1 MFFFCVRVEGQQ
13 EGWKCWTADPYPPQ
27 PPSTLQFTCSVTDF
41 TCFSFFIM
49 SSLCHRQ
56 LKNDGELT
64 HVSFFKSGLPLIVIA
79 HLWRLFIPNQPI
91 AAQSCRLGSSL
102 RLCFIVAPSDP
113 HTKSGASITCASA
126 ALQVLLKGG
135 EVQRARTVS
144 DF

>member
-1 MFFFCVRVEGQQ
+1 MSGWRGSRRGGNVGQQ
-13 EGWKCWTADPYPPQ
+13 TPTHLS

-64 HVSFFKSGLPLIVIA
+64 HVGFFKSGLPLIVIA